1 MTNADGSAAGRADA
15 QPAEAFGDLSDYAQA
30 LGARLREIRSTQ
42 HLSLHEVERR
52 SGGRWKAVVV
62 GSYERGDR
70 SVSVQ
75 RLAELAAFYG
85 VPATDLLPRETH
97 APPPGAPAPLQ
108 RVVIS
113 VARLYAL
120 DDPAAAGVVRFVR
133 TVLHARN
140 ATAAP
145 TITIRNSDLAML
157 AMLYEISVAE
167 LTERLVRWQVLA
179 PDSVILDG
187 RP

>member
-1 MTNADGSAAGRADA
+1 VDNLPARDIDGDHESDAG
-15 QPAEAFGDLSDYAQA
+15 EYARA
-30 LGARLREIRSTQ
+30 LGARLREVRSAQ
-42 HLSLHEVERR
+42 ALSLHEVERR

-70 SVSVQ
+70 AVSVH

-85 VPATDLLPRETH
+85 VSATDLLPRETQ
-97 APPPGAPAPLQ
+97 APAPGAPAPLK
-108 RVVIS
+108 RVVIN

-120 DDPAAAGVVRFVR
+120 EDPAAAGVVRFVR
-133 TVLHARN
+133 TVQNSRGTP
-140 ATAAP
+140 ATP
-145 TITIRNSDLAML
+145 TVTIRHSDLAVL

-167 LTERLVRWQVLA
+167 LTGRLVRWQVLA
-179 PDSVILDG
+179 PDSLILDG

>member
-1 MTNADGSAAGRADA
+1 MSNLADA
-15 QPAEAFGDLSDYAQA
+15 SPGATHEPESGEYARA
-30 LGARLREIRSTQ
+30 LGARLREVRSAQ
-42 HLSLHEVERR
+42 ALSLHEVERR

-70 SVSVQ
+70 SVSVH

-85 VPATDLLPRETH
+85 VSASDLLPRESI
-97 APPPGAPAPLQ
+97 APTPGAPAPLQ
-108 RVVIS
+108 RVVIN
-113 VARLYAL
+113 VARLFAL
-120 DDPAAAGVVRFVR
+120 EDPAAAGVLRFVR
-133 TVLHARN
+133 TVQHSRG
-140 ATAAP
+140 TPAAA
-145 TITIRNSDLAML
+145 TITIRHSDLAML

-179 PDSVILDG
+179 PDSLILDG